1 MTTYAFLSPEWITAA
16 RELRSEHQNEAAP
29 PTTPIRMN
37 LTIEGVPHG
46 EGSLDAHV
54 DTTGGLVEIDLGH
67 LDSAEVKVT
76 LDYDTARA
84 VLVDNNAEAAMG
96 AFMAGRVRIEGDMT
110 KLLAYQSMPATDA
123 QLAVT
128 TALRAITAE

>member
-1 MTTYAFLSPEWITAA
+1 MTTYAFLSPEWIAAA
-16 RELRSEHQNEAAP
+16 RELRAMHQSEAVP
-29 PTTPIRMN
+29 PSTAIRMN
-37 LTIEGVPHG
+37 LTVEGVPHG
-46 EGSLDAHV
+46 DGTLAAHV

-67 LDSAEVKVT
+67 LETAEVKVT

-110 KLLAYQSMPATDA
+110 RLLAYQSTPPTEA
-123 QLAVT
+123 QLEVA
-128 TALRAITAE
+128 TALRAITEE